1 VGEVTSAW
9 LSDDDALL
17 TAVKE
22 ALHEAREV
30 PTSFIEAGVASYAW
44 HNIDAEL
51 AELTYDSSQDLLAGA
66 STRAEPAELRSLT
79 FDANHLTIELEIIS
93 GALHGQVIPPQR
105 GTVEIR
111 HAGGT
116 ITTAEINDVGY
127 FTAAPLPEGT
137 FRLYCNADSGVSVL
151 TDWITL

>member
-1 VGEVTSAW
+1 MNAW

-22 ALHEAREV
+22 ALREQSDV
-30 PTSFIEAGVASYAW
+30 PASFVDAGVASYAW

-51 AELTYDSSQDLLAGA
+51 AALTYDSSQDMLAGA
-66 STRAEPAELRSLT
+66 STRAEPAELRNLT

-93 GALHGQVIPPQR
+93 DRLHGQVIPPER
-105 GTVEIR
+105 GTVELR
-111 HAGGT
+111 REDGSVA
-116 ITTAEINDVGY
+116 TAEINDVGY
-127 FTAAPLPEGT
+127 FTATPVPTGT
-137 FRLYCNADSGVSVL
+137 FRLYCNTDSGVAVL

>member
-22 ALHEAREV
+22 ALDEARDM
-30 PTSFIEAGVASYAW
+30 PASFVDAGVTSYAW

-51 AELTYDSSQDLLAGA
+51 AALTYDSSRDLLAGA
-66 STRAEPAELRSLT
+66 STRAEPAELRCLT
-79 FDANHLTIELEIIS
+79 FDANNLTIELEIIA
-93 GALHGQVIPPQR
+93 GALHGQVVPPQP
-105 GTVEIR
+105 GTIELR
-111 HAGGT
+111 HAGGAV
-116 ITTAEINDVGY
+116 TTAEINDVGY
-127 FTAAPLPEGT
+127 FTASPLPEGT
-137 FRLYCNADSGVSVL
+137 FRLYCNTNSGVSVL